1 MQSNCVRK
9 GRYLINPRHCVT
21 RWSSWTACPVCPPPP
36 AGSWPTG
43 GSLRLKS
50 TGHIW
55 TVPRAVTTNSCRSKY
70 LRQFRESDYKAIF
83 KSSVDGA
90 ILGELVGVL
99 QHLVARGD
107 DPEIVITQVQDR
119 TGLTR

>member
-1 MQSNCVRK
+1 MDS
-9 GRYLINPRHCVT
+9 LPRVP
-21 RWSSWTACPVCPPPP
+21 SSSSRFLADW
-36 AGSWPTG
+36 
-43 GSLRLKS
+43 RQLKTQVNRS
-50 TGHIW
+50 HLDCLK
-55 TVPRAVTTNSCRSKY
+55 AVTTNTCRSKY

-107 DPEIVITQVQDR
+107 DPEIVITQVQDA